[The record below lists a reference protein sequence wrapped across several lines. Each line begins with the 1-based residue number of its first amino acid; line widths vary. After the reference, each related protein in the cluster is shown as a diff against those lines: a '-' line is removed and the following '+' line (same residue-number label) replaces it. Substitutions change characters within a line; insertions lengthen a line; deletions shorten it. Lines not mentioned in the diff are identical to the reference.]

1 MKRLLGWLLGL
12 LATTALLAFLV
23 GGWLLRGSL
32 PQLDG
37 VVEPDD
43 GAPPGAVVLERDA
56 IGATTVRGAD
66 LEAVAYGLG
75 FAHAQDRFFQMDLSR
90 RLAAGELSGLFGERM
105 VEQDRKA
112 RPFRFRR
119 VAQRVIADATPP
131 QRAVIDAYTRGVNR
145 GLMALRVRPWEYILL
160 RATPQ
165 PWRAEDSILVVHAMW
180 WQLQYADVQGEISR
194 RTVGARLEERAT
206 AASRSDADASLAAG
220 VMRFLYPRGDEWD
233 APNFQALA
241 EAPGAAAGSAGVAP
255 VAAEAPPVPTPEQ
268 LDLRAGRAGA
278 PAPPSPSKPGSN
290 AWAVGGAHTASGAA
304 LVAGDM
310 HLGLRVP
317 TVWYRARLQSTG
329 GDLPEL
335 NGVTLPGVPAVVA
348 GTNGHIAWSFTNS
361 YGDWVDVRGYSCDP
375 EAGVY
380 YTSTGEQRFKVSR
393 ERIEVLRGD
402 PVVEVVRESPLG
414 VLVMREPGPAGT
426 GEICW
431 LARWLATEPGATTLG
446 SLELQRLKSVEEA
459 LAFVPSVGIPHQ
471 NLLIGDRAGRIAWTI
486 AGRIPRGDRGPETP
500 QPVAWRDAA
509 EYPRIVD
516 PAVGRL
522 WSGNARQVEGEA
534 ERVLGN
540 DEAESGMGYEHGPRV
555 RQIRDGLLAIRG
567 KATPEDMLVIQ
578 LDHRALFLE
587 RWQRLLLATLDED
600 AVRNQPKRAE
610 LRRLVMEWTPRAATE
625 SVGYRMVREFRNGTR
640 DAVWGMITGAL
651 GIADGTRPVALF
663 EGSLWRL
670 VTEQPPHLLTAE
682 HADWRSFLLARVDA
696 VIADVE
702 EKCGRFERCTWG
714 ARNTARIRHPLSS
727 SLGSLGAWLDM
738 PAVPLAGDDDMP
750 RVAGPSFG
758 ASERFAVSPGRE
770 AEGYLHLPGGQGGH
784 PLSPFY
790 RAGFGA
796 WVGGRP
802 TPLLPGPVAHTLTL
816 QAARE
821 GTP

>member
-1 MKRLLGWLLGL
+1 MRRLFAWLSGVIAAVALLG
-12 LATTALLAFLV
+12 FLV

-37 VVEPDD
+37 AVDADPA
-43 GAPPGAVVLERDA
+43 GPRTAVVVERDA
-56 IGATTVRGAD
+56 SGAVTVRGD
-66 LEAVAYGLG
+66 DPEAVAYGLG

-90 RLAAGELSGLFGERM
+90 RLPAGELSALFGESM

-112 RPFRFRR
+112 RPFHFRK
-119 VAQRVIADATPP
+119 VARRVIADATPA
-131 QRAVIDAYTRGVNR
+131 QRAVLEAYARGVNR
-145 GLMALRVRPWEYILL
+145 GLDSLRVRPWEYLLL

-165 PWRAEDSILVVHAMW
+165 PWRTEDSVLVVHAMW
-180 WQLQYADVQGEISR
+180 WQLQHADVQSEIAR
-194 RTVGARLEERAT
+194 RRVGARLEERAT
-206 AASRSDADASLAAG
+206 AASRSEADASLAAI

-233 APNFQALA
+233 APNFQSLVPT
-241 EAPGAAAGSAGVAP
+241 PGTATGGVEVAP

-290 AWAVGGAHTASGAA
+290 AWAIGGAHTASGAA

-317 TVWYRARLQSTG
+317 TVWYRARLQTAG
-329 GDLPEL
+329 GAVPEL

-375 EAGVY
+375 EAGIY
-380 YTSTGEQRFKVSR
+380 YTSTGEQRFTVVR

-402 PVVEVVRESPLG
+402 PVIEAVRESPLG
-414 VLVMREPGPAGT
+414 VLVQREPGPAGT

-446 SLELQRLKSVEEA
+446 SLELQRLKSVDEA
-459 LAFVPSVGIPHQ
+459 LALAPSLGIPHQ

-500 QPVAWRDAA
+500 RPVAWREAA
-509 EYPRIVD
+509 EHPRIVD

-534 ERVLGN
+534 ERILGN

-555 RQIRDGLLAIRG
+555 RQIRDGLLSIRG

-610 LRRLVMEWTPRAATE
+610 LRRLVMEWTPRAATD

-682 HADWRSFLLARVDA
+682 HADWRSVLLARVDA
-696 VIADVE
+696 LIADAE
-702 EKCGRFERCTWG
+702 ERCGRLERCTWG

-727 SLGSLGAWLDM
+727 SLGSVGAWLDM

-758 ASERFAVSPGRE
+758 ASQRFAISPGHE
-770 AEGYLHLPGGQGGH
+770 AEGYLHLPGGQAGH

-802 TPLLPGPVAHTLTL
+802 TPLLPGPMAHSLTL